1 LSQKALTRRG
11 FLIAA
16 GAVVAA
22 SALRPRPT
30 GAQTPPAPI
39 PGKEKLSVRGPRPV
53 NLETP
58 LRELTAYHTPD
69 DVFFVRNNYDTAP
82 IDPAQWSVKIEG
94 EADNPLV
101 LRLLAPA
108 LPRPERPLTPQRHRA
123 VVAGAVRPRE
133 TRVSG
138 IASDPAVK
146 RCSLTGATSRRFA
159 WSNGAAPLPPRQ
171 REDAEDSA
179 SV

>member
-1 LSQKALTRRG
+1 MSQKALTRRG

-39 PGKEKLSVRGPRPV
+39 PGKEKLVVRSPRPV

-94 EADNPLV
+94 EVDNPLV

-123 VVAGAVRPRE
+123 VVAGAGGPP
-133 TRVSG
+133 G
-138 IASDPAVK
+138 DPGFGSFAAAAVGQ
-146 RCSLTGATSRRFA
+146 RCL
-159 WSNGAAPLPPRQ
+159 
-171 REDAEDSA
+171 
-179 SV
+179 